1 MSASVVDELGEASK
15 YLEDAVHASKNAAA
29 LLERVSDS
37 MADDVRSAMGSLD
50 EVRSRSRR
58 ALDTL
63 ESL

>member
-1 MSASVVDELGEASK
+1 MAASVVDELGGASK

-37 MADDVRSAMGSLD
+37 MADDVRSAIASLD